1 MARITLKIK
10 KCLLDW
16 KETYQLIREEMTP
29 RERMDAFGRG
39 EEIDR
44 VICVPDMG
52 VTMAPFIG
60 VKVSDYYHSAEHM
73 ANLEIALFKRLRHD
87 SVGISTSLRGVAEAM
102 GSKIAYPD
110 YNISYLLEP
119 AVKSVEQ
126 IESLKVVNP
135 LKDGRLPILLEALR
149 LTKDA
154 LIKEVDVG
162 AAMSGPFSV
171 AASIVG
177 TENLMKWM
185 IKYPKAIH
193 TLMEIVAESNNRYI
207 EEVAKLGLSIGFAD
221 PVSSTS
227 LISPK
232 QFREF
237 SLPYL
242 KKNIDRIKET
252 TGSAPGIHICG
263 KSKELWLD
271 VVDAGVS
278 NFSIDNIEGL
288 EEAKRIMG
296 DRVII
301 TGNVPP
307 VDVMYL
313 GTKEDIFESVK
324 ESIRK
329 GHDSPKGFILSTG
342 CQIPMNTPIEKIEMF
357 MDAANTYGRY
367 PIIPFENH
375 RNVR

>member
-1 MARITLKIK
+1 MF
-10 KCLLDW
+10 
-16 KETYQLIREEMTP
+16 REEMTP
-29 RERMDAFGRG
+29 RERMDAFSRG

-52 VTMAPFIG
+52 VTMVPFIG
-60 VKVSDYYHSAEHM
+60 VKASDYFHSAELM
-73 ANLEIALFKRLRHD
+73 ANLEIELFKRLRHD

-119 AVKSVEQ
+119 AVKSVNE
-126 IESLKVVNP
+126 IETLKVADP
-135 LKDGRLPILLEALR
+135 LKDGRLPILIEALR
-149 LTKDA
+149 LTRDA
-154 LIKEVDVG
+154 LIKDVDVG

-171 AASIVG
+171 AASVVG
-177 TENLMKWM
+177 TENLLKWM
-185 IKYPKAIH
+185 IRYPEKVH
-193 TLMEIVAESNNRYI
+193 TLMEIVTESNNRYI

-227 LISPK
+227 LISPRLFK
-232 QFREF
+232 KF

-242 KKNIDRIKET
+242 KKNAEKIIEK

-263 KSKELWLD
+263 KSKDIWED
-271 VVDAGVS
+271 VVNIGIS
-278 NFSIDNIEGL
+278 NFSIDNVEDL

-296 DRVII
+296 RKVVI

-307 VDVMYL
+307 VDVVHL
-313 GTKEDIFESVK
+313 GTKEEIFESVK
-324 ESIRK
+324 ECIRK
-329 GHDSPKGFILSTG
+329 GYDSPKGYILSTG

-357 MDAANTYGRY
+357 MEAAKVYGKY
-367 PIIPFENH
+367 PIEL
-375 RNVR
+375 